1 MLAFL
6 LCANPIAPAMAAPT
20 TTNFWG
26 KTFSEVL
33 DPNSAEFNEEVKNSE
48 EVKQGLAALNEFK
61 ASVKSMQADLVRHF
75 CTRLSLEIVLIYL

>member
-33 DPNSAEFNEEVKNSE
+33 DPNSAEFNEELKNSE
-48 EVKQGLAALNEFK
+48 DVKQGLAALNEFK
-61 ASVKSMQADLVRHF
+61 ASVKNMQADLVRHLGPI
-75 CTRLSLEIVLIYL
+75 RSLS

>member
-6 LCANPIAPAMAAPT
+6 LCANPMAPAMAAPT

-33 DPNSAEFNEEVKNSE
+33 DPNSAEFNEELKNSD
-48 EVKQGLAALNEFK
+48 EVKQGLAALNQFK
-61 ASVKSMQADLVRHF
+61 ASVKSMQEDLVR
-75 CTRLSLEIVLIYL
+75 SLCMTFSVEFY